1 MKKRLFS
8 ILLLFC
14 LLLSLTA
21 CTAEK
26 QEETV
31 PVVTEAPAETAE
43 AVPETTEVPPE
54 TAVSGLLE
62 DNVDGVVCVGFV
74 PTTAGS
80 WRYAAIE
87 DQEAAVAAFEKATGA
102 IYSDEWWIKGD
113 RTTGLFVEYNGQIW
127 DFVESGELVY
137 ALGRVK
143 AEDAADLYDLCV
155 EAARAAGWKD
165 AVKPEQLTGIV
176 SATLRQGENSRNL
189 TDAAALDTLEAM
201 LSGGKYELGGTGC
214 PFTAWLDVETEE
226 GESLTVV
233 LATDSCGVW
242 MSEGYYYSY
251 GSDSQPLYDLFG
263 VTLEFGKFVE

>member
-1 MKKRLFS
+1 MKRRLFS

-80 WRYAAIE
+80 
-87 DQEAAVAAFEKATGA
+87 
-102 IYSDEWWIKGD
+102 
-113 RTTGLFVEYNGQIW
+113 
-127 DFVESGELVY
+127 
-137 ALGRVK
+137 
-143 AEDAADLYDLCV
+143 
-155 EAARAAGWKD
+155 
-165 AVKPEQLTGIV
+165 
-176 SATLRQGENSRNL
+176 
-189 TDAAALDTLEAM
+189 
-201 LSGGKYELGGTGC
+201 
-214 PFTAWLDVETEE
+214 
-226 GESLTVV
+226 
-233 LATDSCGVW
+233 
-242 MSEGYYYSY
+242 
-251 GSDSQPLYDLFG
+251 
-263 VTLEFGKFVE
+263 